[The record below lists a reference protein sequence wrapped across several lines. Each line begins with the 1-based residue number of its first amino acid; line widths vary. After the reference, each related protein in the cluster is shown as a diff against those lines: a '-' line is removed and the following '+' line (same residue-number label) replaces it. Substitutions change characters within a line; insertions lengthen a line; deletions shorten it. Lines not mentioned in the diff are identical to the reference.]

1 MTSKGTATVNDYV
14 AVKGDSVNMEAS
26 HALDSLSISTCDEYV
41 GEFTGLSWVINNED
55 VAEKADA
62 LKPWLKKLGL
72 GNQMP
77 DNPGAA
83 GGGGGGGAAG
93 GGANVTDWNQYFDL
107 GASVAVA
114 EVTNEA
120 KLNVYPVA
128 SAEATGGDLN
138 LNAAVEIGDTSY
150 ATTNLLMNSSD
161 TTYVTAA
168 AAVGVEYMENTAE
181 VNVNPKDATSQD
193 SNNTELKAVGDVNI
207 TSNVEQ
213 RYNRV
218 NSMCD
223 DLVEAWKSFLKH
235 YTDWSKPGVKDKLD
249 KLQSIVVDILWLR
262 EKEKTVSYKDSKKF
276 GKKASAAI
284 DLIGSLT
291 GTNELREA
299 LLAFLEPSNYVNMY
313 VSAGAKNN
321 DADKQKDVTAV
332 VTGTVGVQNLHNTA
346 NVNIGANTLITAG
359 KQNAANIAANVVE
372 TNVMAVGKLSAFPYF
387 IIDPTPL
394 ANGLGGTVGVQNA
407 YNNSR
412 VQVMNGVNIDAGSI
426 DIATKNDVLNIG
438 IGIAGSQTSKL
449 GLTGMVSYMG
459 GESHAETLVD
469 DDVSF
474 TARKKVERVAKK
486 KDDGSTEY
494 KDEVTSP
501 GAVNISSTNDTNI
514 INLVGDWNSSETSSV
529 GASVGVISYD
539 IHSIA
544 ELTNQELNNDGTSAE
559 TSATANHKGNI
570 SANGVNV
577 NALTDGTINTF
588 TVAGVKN
595 SSENANQQAGGA
607 NAAAGGGAGAIAGG
621 VQNANIRWSAC
632 KHQPQCCGQ
641 RFLELCG

>member
-1 MTSKGTATVNDYV
+1 MRKWVQFLT
-14 AVKGDSVNMEAS
+14 
-26 HALDSLSISTCDEYV
+26 LLS
-41 GEFTGLSWVINNED
+41 GLRTQCCHKLWQRLQ
-55 VAEKADA
+55 K
-62 LKPWLKKLGL
+62 WLGS
-72 GNQMP
+72 
-77 DNPGAA
+77 
-83 GGGGGGGAAG
+83 
-93 GGANVTDWNQYFDL
+93 

-114 EVTNEA
+114 NVTNNA
-120 KLNVYPVA
+120 KLNIYPM
-128 SAEATGGDLN
+128 SFTKATGGDLN
-138 LNAAVEIGDTSY
+138 LSAGVEIGDTYFS
-150 ATTNLLMNSSD
+150 TTNLLMNSND
-161 TTYVTAA
+161 TTRATVA

-181 VNVNPKDATSQD
+181 VNINPKDATSQD

-262 EKEKTVSYKDSKKF
+262 DKEKTVSYKDSKKF

-394 ANGLGGTVGVQNA
+394 ANAKNGLGGTVGVQNA

-459 GESHAETLVD
+459 GESYAETLVD
-469 DDVSF
+469 DDVNF

-494 KDEVTSP
+494 KDEVTST

-570 SANGVNV
+570 SANSVNV
-577 NALTDGTINTF
+577 NALTDGIINNF
-588 TVAGVKN
+588 TCHTGQCL
-595 SSENANQQAGGA
+595 S
-607 NAAAGGGAGAIAGG
+607 AAY
-621 VQNANIRWSAC
+621 
-632 KHQPQCCGQ
+632 
-641 RFLELCG
+641 LLCQLLTLKVFIV